1 MLNIDQIK
9 DFFILEN
16 SHAKKEL
23 GQNFLIDLQTI
34 NNIVDSLEIKKGEKV
49 LEIGPGLGALTC
61 ELVKK
66 DINLTCVEYDQKFVN
81 FLNKNFESKNNITII
96 KNSILH
102 FKDFSFEKIIGN
114 LPYYITTDILEYIF
128 KNFRYLNEAV
138 FMVQNEALNRILAL
152 TGKDYN
158 AINVLIGYR
167 YDIKKI
173 FNVSKNNF
181 FPVPNVDSVVFK
193 INIKENTDFNFSIA
207 LLKVTKILFK
217 FRRKTIYN
225 NLKVIVSNIEQLT
238 LLLERCGLSSNL
250 RPEQLKIDDF
260 IKITNEL
267 IEKNLLRINNYG
279 RKSLFKN

>member
-96 KNSILH
+96 KNNILH

-267 IEKNLLRINNYG
+267 IENKFI
-279 RKSLFKN
+279 KD

>member
-267 IEKNLLRINNYG
+267 IENKFI
-279 RKSLFKN
+279 KD

>member
-1 MLNIDQIK
+1 MLNINQIK

-23 GQNFLIDLQTI
+23 GQNFLVDLQTI

-49 LEIGPGLGALTC
+49 LEIGPGLGALTS

-96 KNSILH
+96 KNNILH
-102 FKDFSFEKIIGN
+102 FTDFSFEKIIGN

-128 KNFRYLNEAV
+128 KNFRYLKEAV
-138 FMVQNEALNRILAL
+138 FMVQNEALNRILAF

-181 FPVPNVDSVVFK
+181 FPLPNVDSVVFK

-207 LLKVTKILFK
+207 LLKVAKILFK

-267 IEKNLLRINNYG
+267 IENKFI
-279 RKSLFKN
+279 KD